1 MLHQLKLTNFRLFD
15 DEVTIRFRPITVLI
29 GRNSSGKS
37 SIFKFI
43 LMLHQSLT
51 DSGQQF
57 LSPDGQYVNL
67 GFFSDLR
74 NSLTRKRN
82 LTFELSMHNPWL
94 EPDSS
99 ISEYIE
105 SVNRSSPI
113 KHLGYNIKA
122 SISYSRNLVQGSAEY
137 SLINLDL
144 GRSYLTIKERLS
156 ENSSFVL
163 PEIRL
168 ANIEAYDTTSL
179 KAIRSVQAKLT
190 RFSAEFTTMNEL
202 RQQLKS
208 ISHLSAVRAESQRV
222 IVASTP
228 PAGYVGQRGE
238 YTLHHL
244 QRIVAA
250 DQAEHSFIV
259 PHIERVAGIRTV
271 KFEASSGGYVARAF
285 ANNVTTGADV
295 LVADYGFGVGQCL
308 PIIVQG
314 AIMNPYTSLMVEQ
327 PESQIHPTAQLALGS
342 FFAEL
347 WKERQVASIIE
358 THSDNVLLR
367 LRRLIA
373 RGELSNADVSVAFF
387 AFDENNR
394 NMPVVRNLDIEED
407 GSMEPGLPMEFFGA
421 DVIEGLNLGART

>member
-1 MLHQLKLTNFRLFD
+1 MFHELKLSNFRLFD
-15 DEVTIRFRPITVLI
+15 NEVTIRFRPITVLI

-37 SIFKFI
+37 SILKFI

-57 LSPDGQYVNL
+57 LSTDGQYVNL
-67 GFFSDLR
+67 GFFSDLT

-82 LTFELSMHNPWL
+82 LTFTLSMLNPWL

-105 SVNRSSPI
+105 SVNRTASMT
-113 KHLGYNIKA
+113 HLGYNIKA
-122 SISYSRNLVQGSAEY
+122 SISYSQNMIRGNAEY
-137 SLINLDL
+137 SLSDFNI
-144 GRSYLTIKERLS
+144 GRSYITIRESLS
-156 ENSSFVL
+156 ENSSFLV
-163 PEIRL
+163 PRIRP
-168 ANIEAYDTTSL
+168 ADIDTYDSTSL
-179 KAIRSVQAKLT
+179 KGIRSMQAKMT
-190 RFSAEFTTMNEL
+190 RYFAEFTTMNEL
-202 RQQLKS
+202 RQHLRS
-208 ISHLSAVRAESQRV
+208 INHLSPVRAESQRV

-244 QRIVAA
+244 QRIVADDA
-250 DQAEHSFIV
+250 SEHGFIV
-259 PHIERVAGIRTV
+259 PHIERVAGIRRV

-285 ANNVTTGADV
+285 ANNVITGADV
-295 LVADYGFGVGQCL
+295 LIADYGFGVGQCL

-327 PESQIHPTAQLALGS
+327 PEAQIHPTAQLALGS

-347 WKERQVASIIE
+347 WKKRKVASIIE
-358 THSDNVLLR
+358 THSDNILLR

-373 RGELSNADVSVAFF
+373 NGELAHGDVSVAFF
-387 AFDENNR
+387 TSDERNK
-394 NMPVVRNLDIEED
+394 NMPVVKNLDIFED
-407 GSMEPGLPMEFFGA
+407 GSMEDGLPMEFFGA
-421 DVIEGLNLGART
+421 DIVEGLKLGSRL